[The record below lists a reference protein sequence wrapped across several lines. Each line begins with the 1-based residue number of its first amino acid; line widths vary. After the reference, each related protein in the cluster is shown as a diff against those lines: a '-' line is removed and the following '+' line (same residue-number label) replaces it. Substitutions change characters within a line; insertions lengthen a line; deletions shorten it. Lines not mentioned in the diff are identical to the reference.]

1 MIPEMSPDTK
11 RSETKRPDGTAEA
24 AHERARMLAAESV
37 DAPLQP
43 TDAAWLAG
51 HLASCPDCAA
61 ADQEYRAIHGELHG
75 LVMPEPP
82 RDLWA
87 RTSAALDAVE
97 LSATRRSPG
106 RAKATGAGSRPLL
119 FTAAA
124 VGVVVVVVAAALMQ
138 KSPVGTIGSLFTPSS
153 LVAVGT
159 AVASDRPSA
168 APQGPLAVVGGTRYW
183 ISSNAGIY
191 EIKGGTSQCL
201 AKDGSCSVAGGT
213 GQTLGTIASD
223 SAVSAAIAPNAAR
236 AAVWTTDKIAVVPLS
251 TMPSTVSLDLLT
263 PRPATAVPP
272 TKEPTPT
279 PAATPTPTPAA
290 TPTPTPAET
299 SAPAHTS
306 AVSPEPVRTAVPV
319 RATQPTA
326 ILSGYEVVGRDPEFS
341 ADGTLLAFTARPV
354 DHSTGPDVF
363 IWRVGQERAEPVTS
377 RHTDL
382 LAGWYGRQI
391 LISEITAATAS
402 SANDADGFASYL
414 FDPGTGKARQI
425 DVPMLLPAVDPTGRY
440 LIYWSGTVEFDPQS
454 DLWQPGTGDLYFERW
469 SDLTLTPASLAPGAA
484 PTIPPSPT
492 PSPTPAASAAETP
505 PSSET
510 PQPSY
515 EAAQP
520 AAPDATS
527 AVPTDESR
535 PQDPGQPLM
544 PQSLPIAT
552 GPNQVHAWIVR
563 WDASGSHVAVWVAD
577 RGSASVG
584 RLSLYS
590 IDRETGLVNTN
601 EPLLSAGK
609 VLDSISFDD
618 GHLVYASAEDG
629 KTYIRT
635 LPAAPPAT
643 VSTPAPTAPG
653 EVPTGVTTPESPA
666 P

>member
-1 MIPEMSPDTK
+1 MSPEMSPGTK

-24 AHERARMLAAESV
+24 AHERALMLAAESV

-61 ADQEYRAIHGELHG
+61 ADLEYRAIHGELHG
-75 LVMPEPP
+75 LAMPEPP

-97 LSATRRSPG
+97 SSATRRSPG
-106 RAKATGAGSRPLL
+106 RTKATRAGSQPLL

-124 VGVVVVVVAAALMQ
+124 IGVVVVVAAAALMQ
-138 KSPVGTIGSLFTPSS
+138 KSPVGTIGSLSTPSS

-213 GQTLGTIASD
+213 GQTLGSIASD

-236 AAVWTTDKIAVVPLS
+236 AVVWTTDKIAVVPLS

-263 PRPATAVPP
+263 PRPATTVPP
-272 TKEPTPT
+272 TKAPTPT
-279 PAATPTPTPAA
+279 PAATPTPIPAD
-290 TPTPTPAET
+290 T
-299 SAPAHTS
+299 SAPAGTP
-306 AVSPEPVRTAVPV
+306 AVSPQASASVTNEPV
-319 RATQPTA
+319 A

-354 DHSTGPDVF
+354 DHNTGPDVF
-363 IWRVGQERAEPVTS
+363 IWRVGQERAEPVTF

-391 LISEITAATAS
+391 LVSEITAATAS

-484 PTIPPSPT
+484 PTISPSPT
-492 PSPTPAASAAETP
+492 PSPTPAASATGTP

-510 PQPSY
+510 PQPSD

-527 AVPTDESR
+527 AVPTDEPR

-544 PQSLPIAT
+544 PQSLPIAA

-601 EPLLSAGK
+601 EPLLSAAK

-618 GHLVYASAEDG
+618 GHLVYTSAEDG

-635 LPAAPPAT
+635 IPAAPPST
-643 VSTPAPTAPG
+643 VSTPTPTSPG
-653 EVPTGVTTPESPA
+653 EVPTGGTTSESPA

>member
-1 MIPEMSPDTK
+1 MIPDTK
-11 RSETKRPDGTAEA
+11 RSETKHPDGTAEA
-24 AHERARMLAAESV
+24 AHERALMLAAESV

-61 ADQEYRAIHGELHG
+61 ADLEYRAIHGELHG
-75 LVMPEPP
+75 LAMPEPP

-97 LSATRRSPG
+97 SSATRRSPG
-106 RAKATGAGSRPLL
+106 RTKATHAGSRPLL

-124 VGVVVVVVAAALMQ
+124 IGVVVVLAAAALMQ
-138 KSPVGTIGSLFTPSS
+138 KSPVGTIGSLSTPSS

-213 GQTLGTIASD
+213 GQTLGSIASD
-223 SAVSAAIAPNAAR
+223 SAVSAAIAPDATR
-236 AAVWTTDKIAVVPLS
+236 AAVWTTDKIAIVPLS
-251 TMPSTVSLDLLT
+251 ALPKTVSLDNLT
-263 PRPATAVPP
+263 PRPATAAPP
-272 TKEPTPT
+272 TKAPIPTP
-279 PAATPTPTPAA
+279 TPTPTPA
-290 TPTPTPAET
+290 PAEM
-299 SAPAHTS
+299 SAPADTP
-306 AVSPEPVRTAVPV
+306 AVSLEPVHTAVPA
-319 RATQPTA
+319 RATTQPTA
-326 ILSGYEVVGRDPEFS
+326 ILSGYEVIGRDPEFS
-341 ADGTLLAFTARPV
+341 ADGTLLAFTARLV

-363 IWRVGQERAEPVTS
+363 IWRVGQERAEPVTF

-391 LISEITAATAS
+391 LVSEITAATAAS
-402 SANDADGFASYL
+402 GSDADGFASYIY
-414 FDPGTGKARQI
+414 DPGTRKARQI

-454 DLWQPGTGDLYFERW
+454 DLWQPGTGDLYFDRW

-484 PTIPPSPT
+484 PTTRPSLA
-492 PSPTPAASAAETP
+492 PSPTPAASATETP
-505 PSSET
+505 PPSETFAPSSE
-510 PQPSY
+510 PVQPT
-515 EAAQP
+515 
-520 AAPDATS
+520 APEATS
-527 AVPTDESR
+527 AGPTDAPR
-535 PQDPGQPLM
+535 LQDPGQSLM
-544 PQSLPIAT
+544 PQSLPVAA

-563 WDASGSHVAVWVAD
+563 WDASGSHAAVWVAD
-577 RGSASVG
+577 RDSATVG
-584 RLSLYS
+584 RMSLYS

-601 EPLLSAGK
+601 EPLLSAAR

-618 GHLVYASAEDG
+618 GHLVYTSAEDG
-629 KTYIRT
+629 KTYIRA
-635 LPAAPPAT
+635 LPAALPST
-643 VSTPAPTAPG
+643 VSTPAPTAPS
-653 EVPTGVTTPESPA
+653 EVPTGGTTPEASAPQNTLSPGN
-666 P
+666 